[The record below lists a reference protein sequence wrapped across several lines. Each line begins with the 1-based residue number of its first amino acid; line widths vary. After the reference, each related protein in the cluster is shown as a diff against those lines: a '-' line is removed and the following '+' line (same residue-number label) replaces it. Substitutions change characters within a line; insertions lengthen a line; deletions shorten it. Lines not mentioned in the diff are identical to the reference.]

1 MASLVLSFK
10 GEMLQAFE
18 VAKPRISIGRR
29 PYHDIAID
37 NLAVS
42 GDHAAIEREGH
53 RLVVEDAGSTNGTK
67 VNGQTVEKQPLKNGD
82 VIEIGKYHLKYFEDE
97 TAPQVPEL
105 EKTMLLRSPFAGK
118 QLHPDVPPT
127 LGAPTNI
134 GSFPNTLSPE
144 FKARQTSD
152 HAQGPALHAVLKV
165 LNGKQTGVE
174 IPLTKPLTA
183 IGKKGVQ
190 VVMITRRPNGFFL
203 NHVQGAKF
211 PIVNGAT
218 LNERPCP
225 LNPEDVIELGGV
237 RMRFL
242 AK

>member
-1 MASLVLSFK
+1 M
-10 GEMLQAFE
+10 
-18 VAKPRISIGRR
+18 
-29 PYHDIAID
+29 
-37 NLAVS
+37 
-42 GDHAAIEREGH
+42 
-53 RLVVEDAGSTNGTK
+53 
-67 VNGQTVEKQPLKNGD
+67 
-82 VIEIGKYHLKYFEDE
+82 IEIGKYHLKYFEDE
-97 TAPQVPEL
+97 TALHLPEL
-105 EKTMLLRSPFAGK
+105 EKTMLLHSPFAGK

-134 GSFPNTLSPE
+134 EPFPNTLSPE
-144 FKARQTSD
+144 IKARQTSEPHYGTTQ
-152 HAQGPALHAVLKV
+152 HAALKV
-165 LNGKQTGVE
+165 LSGKQTGVE

-225 LNPEDVIELGGV
+225 LNPEDVIELSGV
-237 RMRFL
+237 RIRFL

>member
-42 GDHAAIEREGH
+42 GDHAAIVREGH
-53 RLVVEDAGSTNGTK
+53 HPVVEDAGSTNGTFI
-67 VNGQTVEKQPLKNGD
+67 NGHPVEKHPLKNGD

-183 IGKKGVQ
+183 IGKK
-190 VVMITRRPNGFFL
+190 
-203 NHVQGAKF
+203 ACKS
-211 PIVNGAT
+211 
-218 LNERPCP
+218 
-225 LNPEDVIELGGV
+225 
-237 RMRFL
+237 
-242 AK
+242 